1 MISCQ
6 NTPVRGD
13 GPAIRRRRTKF
24 AGRMRRFPSPP
35 NPLGRRRH
43 AILWQRKAFN
53 TLLRAFSWRLNP
65 FSTLLNAISGVL
77 NVISGV
83 LNLISKVL
91 NVISSV
97 LNVISKVLNVISG
110 VLNLISSV
118 LNMISGVLN
127 MISGLLNAI
136 SGLLNAFSNAF
147 LSSKSRKNGKK
158 WRFWMKTGQ
167 RGVRWRFL
175 TRGNGGGNAR
185 GTGRLDRTGRVV
197 TRTKPWRDG
206 FSRHWVHEF
215 ERGIG
220 SPCASGAAAGFTDH
234 AGGSRRR
241 LILC

>member
-1 MISCQ
+1 
-6 NTPVRGD
+6 
-13 GPAIRRRRTKF
+13 
-24 AGRMRRFPSPP
+24 MRRFPSPP

-91 NVISSV
+91 NVISKV
-97 LNVISKVLNVISG
+97 LNVISKVLNVISSVLNMISG
-110 VLNLISSV
+110 VLNMISGV

-185 GTGRLDRTGRVV
+185 RTGRLDRTGRVV
-197 TRTKPWRDG
+197 TRTKPWPDG
-206 FSRHWVHEF
+206 FH
-215 ERGIG
+215 GIG
-220 SPCASGAAAGFTDH
+220 SMNLSGGLAAPVPAVPPPGLLTMRAVAAA
-234 AGGSRRR
+234 A
-241 LILC
+241 

>member
-97 LNVISKVLNVISG
+97 LNV
-110 VLNLISSV
+110 
-118 LNMISGVLN
+118 
-127 MISGLLNAI
+127 ISGLLNAI